1 MDKKYYQLLKK
12 QFSSKEA
19 VLTEIINLSAICE
32 LPKATEHFMS
42 DVHGEYDA
50 FNHVLRNGS
59 GTIRNKIEE
68 VYGDKLTEN
77 EKLSFANSEN
87 SLFTENTVSKKE
99 NYKQKKS
106 ISVND
111 SGKRNVVVAAC
122 QNYNKFQYN

>member
-50 FNHVLRNGS
+50 FNHV
-59 GTIRNKIEE
+59 
-68 VYGDKLTEN
+68 
-77 EKLSFANSEN
+77 
-87 SLFTENTVSKKE
+87 
-99 NYKQKKS
+99 
-106 ISVND
+106 
-111 SGKRNVVVAAC
+111 
-122 QNYNKFQYN
+122 

>member
-59 GTIRNKIEE
+59 GSIK
-68 VYGDKLTEN
+68 
-77 EKLSFANSEN
+77 EKLRDCFPEFSATEISSLATLIYYPQEKLDSE
-87 SLFTENTVSKKE
+87 
-99 NYKQKKS
+99 
-106 ISVND
+106 
-111 SGKRNVVVAAC
+111 C
-122 QNYNKFQYN
+122 

>member
-59 GTIRNKIEE
+59 GSIKKN
-68 VYGDKLTEN
+68 YGIVFHN
-77 EKLSFANSEN
+77 FRQ
-87 SLFTENTVSKKE
+87 
-99 NYKQKKS
+99 QKFH
-106 ISVND
+106 
-111 SGKRNVVVAAC
+111 
-122 QNYNKFQYN
+122 QWQP

>member
-12 QFSSKEA
+12 QLSSKEA

-59 GTIRNKIEE
+59 GSIKRKIMGLFSTI
-68 VYGDKLTEN
+68 
-77 EKLSFANSEN
+77 FCQ
-87 SLFTENTVSKKE
+87 
-99 NYKQKKS
+99 QKFH
-106 ISVND
+106 
-111 SGKRNVVVAAC
+111 
-122 QNYNKFQYN
+122 QWQP